1 MCHTFDALFFSQR
14 GLFAQKNH
22 YGMEGMRRKCAGG
35 KAKQLNNNYKRVR
48 ESPSYQLIS
57 WLLYIILQ
65 CEDGDDHAD
74 EDGADEARHDEKH
87 QRL

>member
-1 MCHTFDALFFSQR
+1 MCHTFDALFTSQIDAFCAEKSLR
-14 GLFAQKNH
+14 NGCVAQ
-22 YGMEGMRRKCAGG
+22 EMRMG

-48 ESPSYQLIS
+48 ESPSYRLIS

-74 EDGADEARHDEKH
+74 EDRADETRHDEKH